1 MSSDL
6 TNLPAVIQSFI
17 KATNQHDSQ
26 SYINAFAEDALV
38 NDAARSFWG
47 KEAIKRWSDKEIIG
61 DKITVKSD
69 EVREHYGD
77 FIITFLIDGNYDKSK
92 APDPTFLDFFFKVN
106 DNKVTTLIITKNKQ
120 KSAK

>member
-6 TNLPAVIQSFI
+6 TKLPAVIQSFI
-17 KATNQHDSQ
+17 SATNQHDSE
-26 SYINAFAEDALV
+26 SYINTFAGDALV

-61 DKITVKSD
+61 DKVTIKLD

-77 FIITFLIDGNYDKSK
+77 YIITFLIDGNYDKSK
-92 APDPTFLDFFFKVN
+92 APDPTFLDFFFTLKGS
-106 DNKVTTLIITKNKQ
+106 KVTTLIITKNKQ